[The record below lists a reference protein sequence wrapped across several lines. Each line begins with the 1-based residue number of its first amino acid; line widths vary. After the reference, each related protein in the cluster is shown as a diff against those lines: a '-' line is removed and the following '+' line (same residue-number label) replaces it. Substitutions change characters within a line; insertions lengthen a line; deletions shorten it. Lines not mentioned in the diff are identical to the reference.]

1 MKNLTFKIILLQ
13 IVLSATS
20 LHLFA
25 QINSMQ
31 RSKVNTS
38 SSAAA
43 TASSIVK
50 QGIYYIKIVETN
62 KYLGIEGINPEN
74 GARLVQWDFAD
85 LDNHKFLISPTPDGY
100 YLIKALHSNRYL
112 NVGGQSIEDGE
123 IICQWDYV
131 DQDNL
136 KWRFYYNSSSGSYT
150 IRNKQSD
157 KELKLQTNIYNANNG
172 VLLSINGNPNA
183 GTQNFILQPVNPAKA
198 AYETPSVQLNTAL
211 QDEVV
216 QIRLPDGA
224 LVNRSIN
231 PKYETMKKGS
241 AKKVIQQREDGECVT
256 KTATITMESKDFV
269 PVTASTYLE
278 YNAPGLIYDI
288 RRFYGGDYTNK
299 QEFPN
304 GENRNPIAIVT
315 SVRNKTGNIYE
326 PVVVPT
332 KTNINQAIKNLQDSY
347 TLDRLQTT
355 NQSMIYRST
364 YVESNTEM
372 ELKLGASANYMTSS
386 FSADMKIKNARETKT
401 FFIEADKELFTL
413 SADMPQNGFFNTQ
426 VPGIENLGYI
436 SQVSYGVKVIGK
448 IEVDNSVESLST
460 DFQAMISAGFA
471 GGSFDFASFSKES
484 HKNIKC
490 FFYVV
495 GGMSDKVTGTNIA
508 DIYDK
513 INDIL
518 ATVNYKTCMPIRIKF
533 TQITTGNTVSYKD
546 ATNNFNYE
554 VCTPKAIAEA
564 NKDYSINVNSM
575 SAIGSDIQL
584 YGDMWVELWS
594 PAYGDL
600 KKYRTTNNSLFSVR
614 NDVHLERPDLERY
627 VQNLPTVYYKNI
639 PAQMAAD
646 AEIHVYY
653 NLFDYDEIGSD
664 SDDLLKLRGG
674 DYFVTKKLPGS
685 NLPLEGFY
693 RRIIAVKDIAAT
705 NATGGSLTVT
715 DDLVD
720 GDGVSISYSCNETL
734 QQTAQKK

>member
-1 MKNLTFKIILLQ
+1 MKNLTSKIILLL
-13 IVLSATS
+13 IVLSATTM
-20 LHLFA
+20 HLFA

-31 RSKVNTS
+31 RSKTNIAPGAK
-38 SSAAA
+38 AA
-43 TASSIVK
+43 SVSMVK
-50 QGIYYIKIVETN
+50 EGIYFLKIVETN
-62 KYLGIEGINPEN
+62 KYLGIEGINPKN

-112 NVGGQSIEDGE
+112 NVGGQSIEDGA

-136 KWRFYYNSSSGSYT
+136 KWRFYYNSASRSYT

-157 KELKLQTNIYNANNG
+157 KELKLLTRINDAANG

-183 GTQNFILQPVNPAKA
+183 GTQNFVLQAVNPASVA
-198 AYETPSVQLNTAL
+198 NDTPSIQLSSSL
-211 QDEVV
+211 QNEVI
-216 QIRLPDGA
+216 QIRLQDGT

-231 PKYETMKKGS
+231 PKYETLKKGS
-241 AKKVIQQREDGECVT
+241 SKKVVQESEDGECVT
-256 KTATITMESKDFV
+256 KTATITMESQNFV
-269 PVTASTYLE
+269 PVTASTYLD

-304 GENRNPIAIVT
+304 GENRNPIAVVT

-326 PVVVPT
+326 PVEVPT

-372 ELKLGASANYMTSS
+372 ELKLGASASYMTSS
-386 FSADMKIKNARETKT
+386 FSADMKIKNAREVKT
-401 FFIEADKELFTL
+401 FLIEADKELYTL

-436 SQVSYGVKVIGK
+436 SQVSYGVKIIGK
-448 IEVDNSVESLST
+448 IEVENSVESLST

-471 GGSFDFASFSKES
+471 TGIFDFASFSQQS

-495 GGMSDKVTGTNIA
+495 GGVSDKVTGTNLA
-508 DIYDK
+508 EVYNK
-513 INDIL
+513 INGIL
-518 ATVNYKTCMPIRIKF
+518 ETVNYKTCMPIRIKF

-564 NKDYSINVNSM
+564 NKDYSIKVNSM

-594 PAYGDL
+594 PTYGDL

-614 NDVHLERPDLERY
+614 NNVHLERLDLERY
-627 VQNLPTVYYKNI
+627 AQNLPTVYYKNI

-653 NLFDYDEIGSD
+653 NLFDYDEIGSG

-674 DYFVTKKLPGS
+674 DFFVTKKLPGS
-685 NLPLEGFY
+685 DLPLEGFY
-693 RRIIAVKDIAAT
+693 RRIIAVKDISAAK
-705 NATGGSLTVT
+705 ATGGSLTVT

-720 GDGVSISYSCNETL
+720 GDGVSISYSCNETV